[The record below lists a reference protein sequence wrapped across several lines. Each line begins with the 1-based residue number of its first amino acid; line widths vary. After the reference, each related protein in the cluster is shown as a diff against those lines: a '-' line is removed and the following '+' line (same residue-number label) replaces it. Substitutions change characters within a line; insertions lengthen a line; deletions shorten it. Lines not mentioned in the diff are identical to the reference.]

1 MRQAIPLYLRA
12 SVIYYYNGRYRL
24 VLLQTTNISFQK
36 FHSVVGYNYGY
47 NVHDAFSFLV
57 KVIYFSRLYASIGSH
72 ELKAFFHIK
81 VPCLGVFFCHP
92 SVHLWS
98 CRQAFKVFAA
108 GLHIYGADV
117 HPVQIDNFY
126 CYAIGSFL
134 KQDVGT
140 SVVFVGVSVFVKT
153 GGHFAYGAEYSSA

>member
-1 MRQAIPLYLRA
+1 MAYSSAIHRCICGVVEA
-12 SVIYYYNGRYRL
+12 GV
-24 VLLQTTNISFQK
+24 QSFA
-36 FHSVVGYNYGY
+36 V
-47 NVHDAFSFLV
+47 
-57 KVIYFSRLYASIGSH
+57 
-72 ELKAFFHIK
+72 
-81 VPCLGVFFCHP
+81 
-92 SVHLWS
+92 
-98 CRQAFKVFAA
+98 

-153 GGHFAYGAEYSSA
+153 GGHFAYGAEYFLGVVKLLCEQVVVNVGAGGEEADIITFIEQQP

>member
-1 MRQAIPLYLRA
+1 MSWRI
-12 SVIYYYNGRYRL
+12 
-24 VLLQTTNISFQK
+24 LLP
-36 FHSVVGYNYGY
+36 
-47 NVHDAFSFLV
+47 
-57 KVIYFSRLYASIGSH
+57 SIGAFV
-72 ELKAFFHIK
+72 ELPA
-81 VPCLGVFFCHP
+81 GVQ
-92 SVHLWS
+92 S
-98 CRQAFKVFAA
+98 FAA

-153 GGHFAYGAEYSSA
+153 GGHFAYGAEYFLGVVKLLCEQVVVNVGAGGEEADIITFIEQQP